1 MSEHEKDQNKQTQE
15 QSFTFD
21 FSFPFAT
28 VVHGKVDVEHEPM
41 TRKQEQYI
49 QHICNYLDM
58 DFPNV
63 ATKDDACAW
72 LEEHVPEYELE
83 IIKAEAFM
91 YAFHEDAGDRGD

>member
-1 MSEHEKDQNKQTQE
+1 MSKQE
-15 QSFTFD
+15 QNNQEHDQSFAFD

-28 VVHGKVDVEHEPM
+28 VVYGKVDAEHEPM

-83 IIKAEAFM
+83 IVKDGSFM
-91 YAFHEDAGDRGD
+91 CALHEDAGDRGD

>member
-1 MSEHEKDQNKQTQE
+1 MSKQEQNNQEQE
-15 QSFTFD
+15 QSFAFD

-28 VVHGKVDVEHEPM
+28 VVHGKVDAEHEPM

-72 LEEHVPEYELE
+72 LEEHVHEYELE
-83 IIKAEAFM
+83 IVKDGAFM
-91 YAFHEDAGDRGD
+91 CALHEDAGDRID

>member
-1 MSEHEKDQNKQTQE
+1 MSKQEQNNQE
-15 QSFTFD
+15 QGQSFTFD

-28 VVHGKVDVEHEPM
+28 VVHGKVAVEHEPM

-83 IIKAEAFM
+83 IIKDGVFM
-91 YAFHEDAGDRGD
+91 CALHEDAGDRGD

>member
-1 MSEHEKDQNKQTQE
+1 MSKQEQE
-15 QSFTFD
+15 QSFAFD
-21 FSFPFAT
+21 FSLPFAT
-28 VVHGKVDVEHEPM
+28 VVHGKVDAKHEPM

-83 IIKAEAFM
+83 IIKDGAFM
-91 YAFHEDAGDRGD
+91 CALHEDAGDRID

>member
-1 MSEHEKDQNKQTQE
+1 MSKQEQNNQEQE

-21 FSFPFAT
+21 YSFPFAT
-28 VVHGKVDVEHEPM
+28 VVHGKVSVEHEPM

-49 QHICNYLDM
+49 QHICNYLDI

-63 ATKDDACAW
+63 ATKYDACAW

-83 IIKAEAFM
+83 IIKDGAFM
-91 YAFHEDAGDRGD
+91 CALHEDAGDRID

>member
-1 MSEHEKDQNKQTQE
+1 MSKQEQNNQEQE
-15 QSFTFD
+15 QSFAFD

-28 VVHGKVDVEHEPM
+28 VVHGKVDVEQEPM

-49 QHICNYLDM
+49 QQICNYLDM

-83 IIKAEAFM
+83 IIKDGVFM
-91 YAFHEDAGDRGD
+91 CALHEDAGDRID

>member
-1 MSEHEKDQNKQTQE
+1 MSKQEQNNQEQE
-15 QSFTFD
+15 QSFAFD

-28 VVHGKVDVEHEPM
+28 VVYGKVDAEHEPM

-83 IIKAEAFM
+83 IIKDGVFM
-91 YAFHEDAGDRGD
+91 CALHEDAGDRID

>member
-1 MSEHEKDQNKQTQE
+1 MSKQE
-15 QSFTFD
+15 QNNQEQDKLFTLD

-49 QHICNYLDM
+49 QQICNFLDM

-72 LEEHVPEYELE
+72 LEKHVQEYELE
-83 IIKAEAFM
+83 IIKDGAFM
-91 YAFHEDAGDRGD
+91 CALHEDAGDRID

>member
-1 MSEHEKDQNKQTQE
+1 MSKQEQNNQEQE
-15 QSFTFD
+15 QSFAFD

-28 VVHGKVDVEHEPM
+28 VVYGKVDAEHEPM

-49 QHICNYLDM
+49 QHLCNYLDM

-83 IIKAEAFM
+83 IIKDGAFM
-91 YAFHEDAGDRGD
+91 CALHEDAGDRGD

>member
-1 MSEHEKDQNKQTQE
+1 MSKQEQNNQEQE
-15 QSFTFD
+15 QSFTLD

-28 VVHGKVDVEHEPM
+28 VVYGKVDAEHEPM

-63 ATKDDACAW
+63 VTKDDACAW

-83 IIKAEAFM
+83 IIKSEAFM
-91 YAFHEDAGDRGD
+91 CALHEDAGDRGD

>member
-1 MSEHEKDQNKQTQE
+1 MSKQEQNNQEQE
-15 QSFTFD
+15 QSFAFD

-28 VVHGKVDVEHEPM
+28 VVYGKVDAEHEPI

-83 IIKAEAFM
+83 IIKDGVFM
-91 YAFHEDAGDRGD
+91 CALHEDAGDRID